1 MFRRYLEIILKISV
15 RLTLKEL
22 TCELSSCFDI
32 NSDFEKGGVLFLQT
46 AFMFEMRKKNESKGK
61 HHDWSF
67 STNKK
72 NVRFNS
78 YDECL

>member
-15 RLTLKEL
+15 RFTLKEL

-61 HHDWSF
+61 HHVPEF
-67 STNKK
+67 FHKQKK
-72 NVRFNS
+72 YNV
-78 YDECL
+78 